1 MKKNEMIKKSEEFSS
16 MIKTSYRLK
25 NKYYNIYIRKG
36 KYNYPHFGIG
46 ITKKI
51 GNAVQ
56 RNLYKRRMRMILD
69 NYKNDLQSNE
79 DYLIILKENV
89 NTLSYEEML
98 KSFNDLINER
108 KLKWKNK
115 IE

>member
-1 MKKNEMIKKSEEFSS
+1 
-16 MIKTSYRLK
+16 
-25 NKYYNIYIRKG
+25 
-36 KYNYPHFGIG
+36 
-46 ITKKI
+46 
-51 GNAVQ
+51 
-56 RNLYKRRMRMILD
+56 MRMILD

-108 KLKWKNK
+108 KLK
-115 IE
+115 